1 MKVAVGCDHAG
12 FPIKQ
17 EILDLASKLGHT
29 TEDFGTFSTE
39 PADYPIYA
47 RKVAEAVVSGRCD
60 RGIVLC
66 GSGVG
71 ASIAASKVP
80 GSRAAM
86 CHDTFSARQGVEDD
100 NMNVLCLGAR
110 VIGPLLACECVRAF
124 LGARFSGAERHVRR
138 LAEVQAIEDDARQG
152 VFDHGDSKG
161 RQI

>member
-1 MKVAVGCDHAG
+1 MRIGVSCDHAG
-12 FPIKQ
+12 FALKQ
-17 EILDLASKLGHT
+17 RVIDLAAELGHT
-29 TEDFGTFSTE
+29 VEDFGTFSTE

-71 ASIAASKVP
+71 ASVAASKVP
-80 GSRAAM
+80 GSRSAM

-110 VIGPLLACECVRAF
+110 VIGPLLADECVHAF
-124 LGARFSGAERHVRR
+124 LGAKFSGAERHVRR
-138 LAEVQAIEDDARQG
+138 LAEVKAIEEDARRG
-152 VFDHGDSKG
+152 VFDSPEGK
-161 RQI
+161 